1 VESTAPRGEGGLV
14 DPDAAYRGRTVLITG
29 ASGFLGTALRLRLSA
44 AGAVVHAISRR
55 ESDDQDARWWNADLT
70 APDSLAELLHA
81 AEPEVVFHLAGETS
95 AGRALDLVR
104 STFEANVVTTVNL
117 LASLTKSSPKT
128 RVVLAGSLEEPDLR
142 AGGTPTSPYA
152 LSKSTAAAY
161 GALFQELY
169 GLSFVHLRIFMAYG
183 PGQAAVS
190 KLVPYVTLSLLRGEP
205 AELSSGTREIDWI
218 YVDDAVH
225 ALAAAGLENRAAGQ
239 TLDVCSGTTA
249 SVRRVAEEIVR
260 LLGRGELRFGALED
274 RLREEERVGDPEPA
288 KRILGW
294 QATTPLQE
302 GLRRTV
308 EWYRER
314 LERGE
319 LEQAG

>member
-1 VESTAPRGEGGLV
+1 MESTAPRGEGGLV

-55 ESDDQDARWWNADLT
+55 GNDDQDARWWNADLT
-70 APDSLAELLHA
+70 APDSLAGLLRA
-81 AEPEVVFHLAGETS
+81 AKPEVVFHLAGETS
-95 AGRALDLVR
+95 ASRALDLVR
-104 STFEANVVTTVNL
+104 PTFQANVVTTVNL
-117 LASLTKSSPKT
+117 LANLAESSPET
-128 RVVLAGSLEEPDLR
+128 RLVLAGSLEEPDHR
-142 AGGTPTSPYA
+142 AGERPTSPYA

-161 GALFQELY
+161 GALFHELY

-205 AELSSGTREIDWI
+205 AELGGGTREIDWI
-218 YVDDAVH
+218 FVDDAVH
-225 ALAAAGLENRAAGQ
+225 ALAAAGIEDRAVGQ
-239 TLDVCSGTTA
+239 TLDVGSGTTA
-249 SVRRVAEEIVR
+249 SVRRVAEEIAR
-260 LLGRGELRFGALED
+260 LVGRGELRFGALED
-274 RLREEERVGDPEPA
+274 RRREEERVADPGPA

-294 QATTPLQE
+294 QATTPLHE

-308 EWYRER
+308 DWYRER

-319 LEQAG
+319 RGQAG